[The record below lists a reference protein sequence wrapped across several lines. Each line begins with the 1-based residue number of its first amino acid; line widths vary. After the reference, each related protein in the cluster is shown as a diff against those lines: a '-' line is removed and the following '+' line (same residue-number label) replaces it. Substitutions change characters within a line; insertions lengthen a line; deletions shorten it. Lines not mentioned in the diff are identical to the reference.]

1 MPTHPPA
8 NSKLSITFY
17 EAYGWNHSIPLG
29 KIEIHTINFRH
40 YIGTTKS
47 FPLDPVVRP
56 QGPPPDNSLAR
67 FLLLHRCYA
76 SLRFSYLDLT
86 MSSLPPMTVTTT
98 NNPHST
104 TSTNSLASSLASSGP
119 APALPPRRS
128 TSTTIDSNAPPSY
141 KEAVRELGPAPPLP
155 HAAHRT
161 NTSSTT
167 STNSSAPPLP
177 ARSSAS
183 SSPEPNPLSYSQGG
197 PLVAT
202 ANDTPAPVQ
211 PGKPSFFGKIA
222 NYFSGGNSKVPVNDA
237 WFQQELQSPDNCA
250 SQFENLYVD
259 YEMQG
264 HQARLD
270 ALDYDMKQ
278 FVYLYVPGLYS
289 GKNPFSHKEQTTGEP
304 KITRHAKRVDDLK
317 ALGLDARLVVV
328 PNDGT
333 VYSNAHL
340 IRVAMEEAWEET
352 QKPLVM
358 IGYSKGGVDTAAA
371 FSVSSPALV
380 SRVRCFITLFSPLKG
395 SHVASDIEDSMLRSV
410 VYMGIKNMMEAD
422 TAAMR
427 DLSMEH
433 REQFIRLYP
442 FVQGIPALS
451 LATSVSAGMSKT
463 SPFGPPYNY
472 IKTHYG
478 KESDGLVAAQ
488 DAIYPGAHKLL
499 LSGMDHVGPR
509 PEYPVFRNHVS
520 FILGIIETAL
530 DRTKKQWEDEK
541 AAILRQSDEQRIAME
556 QEPEV
561 ITEGEKS
568 IMLQQMHS
576 ALSSV
581 ERDRQ
586 NEKNE
591 DTPEDTP
598 ATTEVPED
606 VESDVEEGW
615 IETHPDPDDDFYQ
628 ERHIQAP
635 QSPQKDAAPPHES
648 APSSPQPERS
658 PSPPQK
664 LSQSVHT
671 ATVVIEPPSSPSFPP
686 S

>member
-1 MPTHPPA
+1 MKPPA
-8 NSKLSITFY
+8 NSKLEITFY

-29 KIEIHTINFRH
+29 KIELHTINFRH
-40 YIGTTKS
+40 YFGTTKT
-47 FPLDPVVRP
+47 FPLDPVIRP

-86 MSSLPPMTVTTT
+86 MSSLPPTTITTT
-98 NNPHST
+98 NSPYMS
-104 TSTNSLASSLASSGP
+104 TSTQNSLSSSLASSGP

-128 TSTTIDSNAPPSY
+128 TSTNIESNEPPSY
-141 KEAVRELGPAPPLP
+141 KDAIRDMGPAPPLP
-155 HAAHRT
+155 PAAHRT
-161 NTSSTT
+161 NSTTNSATSTTSST
-167 STNSSAPPLP
+167 APPLP
-177 ARSSAS
+177 PRHSAT
-183 SSPEPNPLSYSQGG
+183 SSPEPSPLTYSQGG
-197 PLVAT
+197 PLITT
-202 ANDTPAPVQ
+202 ANDTPAPVTPKQ
-211 PGKPSFFGKIA
+211 SFFGKIA
-222 NYFSGGNSKVPVNDA
+222 NYFSGGSSKTPVNDS
-237 WFQQELQSPDNCA
+237 WFQNELQSPNNCA

-270 ALDYDMKQ
+270 SLTYDLKQ
-278 FVYLYVPGLYS
+278 FVYLYIPGLYS

-380 SRVRCFITLFSPLKG
+380 SHVRCFITLFSPLKG

-442 FVQGIPALS
+442 FIEGIPALS
-451 LATSVSAGMSKT
+451 LATSVSTGLSKT

-509 PEYPVFRNHVS
+509 PEYPVFRNHIS
-520 FILGIIETAL
+520 FILGVIETAL
-530 DRTKKQWEDEK
+530 DRTKKQWEDEQS
-541 AAILRQSDEQRIAME
+541 ALLRQSDEERLAME
-556 QEPEV
+556 KEPDH
-561 ITEGEKS
+561 ISEGDKS
-568 IMLQQMHS
+568 LMLEQMHS

-586 NEKNE
+586 EEKSE
-591 DTPEDTP
+591 DTPE
-598 ATTEVPED
+598 ASEVPEE
-606 VESDVEEGW
+606 VESDLEEGW
-615 IETHPDPDDDFYQ
+615 LETHPDPDDDFFQ
-628 ERHIQAP
+628 ENHLQPP
-635 QSPQKDAAPPHES
+635 QSPPNQSHVALES
-648 APSSPQPERS
+648 DPA
-658 PSPPQK
+658 SPPPEVSESPPPK